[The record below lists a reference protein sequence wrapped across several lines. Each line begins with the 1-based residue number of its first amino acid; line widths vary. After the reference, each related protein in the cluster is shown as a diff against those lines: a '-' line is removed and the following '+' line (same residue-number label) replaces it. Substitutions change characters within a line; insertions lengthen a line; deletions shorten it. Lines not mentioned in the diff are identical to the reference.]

1 MAVLKRRS
9 KIVSVRLSEQEYQEF
24 LSCCL
29 SRGTRSLSD
38 LAREAMQG
46 LLASRDGNGNG
57 HGNGDG
63 LGVEVEKLHGRMEQ
77 LDHELK
83 RLASLV
89 KKSATAAGG
98 TL

>member
-9 KIVSVRLSEQEYQEF
+9 RIVSVRLSEPEYQE
-24 LSCCL
+24 LVSCCL
-29 SRGTRSLSD
+29 SRGARSVSD

-46 LLASRDGNGNG
+46 LLASGDSDGN
-57 HGNGDG
+57 GNGDG
-63 LGVEVEKLHGRMEQ
+63 LGIEVEKLHGRMEQ

-89 KKSATAAGG
+89 TKAASAGEG

>member
-1 MAVLKRRS
+1 MPVLKRRS
-9 KIVSVRLSEQEYQEF
+9 KMVTFRLSEQEYQEL

-29 SRGTRSLSD
+29 NRGARSLSD
-38 LAREAMQG
+38 LAREALQG
-46 LLASRDGNGNG
+46 LLAS
-57 HGNGDG
+57 GNGDG
-63 LGVEVEKLHGRMEQ
+63 SGDGLEIEVEKLHGRMEQ

-89 KKSATAAGG
+89 SKKAAGAEG

>member
-1 MAVLKRRS
+1 MAVLKSRS
-9 KIVSVRLSEQEYQEF
+9 RIVSVRLSEPEYQE
-24 LSCCL
+24 LVSCCL
-29 SRGTRSLSD
+29 SRGARSVSD

-46 LLASRDGNGNG
+46 LLAGGHSDGNGNG
-57 HGNGDG
+57 NGNG
-63 LGVEVEKLHGRMEQ
+63 LGIEVEKLHGRMEQ

-89 KKSATAAGG
+89 TRAAASEEG